1 MSSHPQSVPP
11 GRRTALDTRHLP
23 NPATLPLQLQ
33 RAHADVGLVDYHP
46 HARDYSSHLAQPHRR
61 RPSLLSEFQPG
72 NERGQEQHIRY
83 DHIYLPEPS
92 TQSEVEYAEIK
103 RPRLEIGPESL
114 MRPSSHRASLA
125 LGGAEDMAKERGS
138 AIGKLEP
145 ISPVSPEHMDPDLD
159 LVPARFSKEELIQNM
174 DRVDREITMVEQQIC
189 KLRKK
194 QQQLEEEAAK
204 PHEPEQPSSPPPSE
218 AKHRSLVQII
228 YDENRK
234 KAEEAHRILEGLGPR
249 VELPL
254 YNQPSDTKQYHEN
267 IKINQAMRKK
277 LILYFKRRNHARKQW
292 EQKFCQ
298 RYDQLM
304 EAWEK
309 KVERIENNPRRRAKE
324 SKVREYYEKQF
335 PEIRKQRELQERMQ
349 SRVGQRGGGL
359 TSSAARSEHEVSEII
374 DGISEHENTEKQ
386 MRQLAVVPPMLFDAE
401 QQRIKFINMNG
412 LMDDPLKVYKDRQ
425 VMNMWSEQEKDTFRE
440 KFIQHPKNFGLIA
453 SFLERKT
460 VAECVLFYYLTKKN
474 ENYKN
479 IVRRNYRRRG
489 RSQHSQQQQQ
499 QQVNRSSQEDKEK
512 EEKEKEGERDEEKNE
527 AEDKEDGMK
536 DDTSGEDAEDKEP
549 AVAVKGRRTANS
561 QGRRKGR
568 ITRSMT
574 SEVEE
579 TTTPPLNNELANLE
593 MNESSR
599 WTEEEM
605 ETAKKGLLQYGRNW
619 SAIAKMVGSKTVS
632 QCKNFYFNYKKRQ
645 KLDEI
650 LQQHKMKSEKER
662 KARRRGKTL
671 QNEETSAPFAAEEE
685 EMEGS
690 GASANEE
697 EAPEDGEGGANNSSD
712 TESLPSPHSSEDSK
726 AKEEGSSR
734 SKASSSAGEKE
745 AAGSDMGQPGD
756 EKPPFREDADLTI
769 KQEVKTEAG
778 DPNKEQLQSTLPS
791 EATDKKPPAAEA
803 EEVKSSAKS
812 SKKDHGAKTGSNG
825 DSDSSATCSA
835 DEVEETDSTDKN
847 RITSPRPSLLNYTH
861 DGVISS
867 PVQKPMDLKQ
877 LKQRAAAIPPIMPE
891 ASMQGSQRSGGG
903 KAVLPPHALALYQQQ
918 ITMAHGES
926 SQEVKQQQ
934 QLSGQSGKQQP
945 YTPQAEREREALH
958 SSSPRVRPRSP
969 SNGDKDEKSRAF
981 SPHSEAKKQALGSDD
996 LRNSN
1001 LGRPVLSSYPM
1012 SPRDMAKISHDQ
1024 HLLHFN
1030 SLQQAGHPLLTSLP
1044 QDSGRLAAVRPLTMP
1059 EPPPLISSTKPGGS
1073 ITQGTPV
1080 QLHSPALGLDHGKV
1094 PPTQMGLPWIDQRKV
1109 GGPFPMVKQEQ
1120 LSPRSSSSQP
1130 DNLSTQGAPHDSAA
1144 GRGSIPAVQGGSITK
1159 GIPGT
1164 RMHPEAS
1171 LSYRGSITQGTPA
1184 DVLYKGTIT
1193 RLITEDSATRAEREQ
1208 DEAAK
1213 GHVVYEGIS
1222 AHIRTYDRAA
1232 SQTPKDDGRGPGQPG
1247 EILGLKRPY
1256 DAMEGGISR
1265 GLPTRDSL
1273 SAANCEGLIGRAMPH
1288 DRDSPHHASYKD
1300 AHHIRGSISQG
1311 IPRHLDPQDGYLRRE
1326 PKQMKRDGSPTR
1338 GSSSLS
1344 DSMKGRE
1351 SMVTT
1356 VKEPGRSIHLI
1367 PREELRQPAKEGIV
1381 AQGAPMKQEAGGQG
1395 KRHDVRSIIASS
1407 PRSYHAAPS
1416 HLEMRPDRSRYEDA
1430 PKGRPSA
1437 VVSTASPI
1445 ARSSPLTL
1453 GSQEGGK
1460 PHHSPVGYEDKGT
1473 LRNPYPGPSHR
1484 GSPLSREG
1492 SQRQHDGSNKNPPQ
1506 ERKAT
1511 PTPRD
1516 MSATKSPL
1524 SSVTDQQTYERIL
1537 EVYRQMPLAF
1547 DPAAFPRGI
1556 PIDPAYYLP
1565 RHLAPNP
1572 AYPHHYPYFIRGFPE
1587 TAALENRQ
1595 TLLNDYIT
1603 SQQMPQWPAAAA
1615 MAAQRSDLL
1624 RGLAPRDQALSLPY
1638 SAPPRGA
1645 ASSPMD
1651 RITYIPGPSSTFP
1664 GRPYTT
1670 SPISPVGSSHI
1681 NKMQSTSSSSERE
1694 RERDRERERE
1704 RERDRERDRERERE
1718 RDRERD
1724 RERERDRDRDRERER
1739 DREKGGSVG
1748 NVEHAPIW
1756 RPGTDHNLTSSSMRP
1771 VSQPYSHQH
1780 SPVSPRNQ
1788 ENVQQ
1793 RPSVLHN
1800 TGGKSLSVGEHTGSS
1815 VLRPTPSGQTH
1826 YQGYSGHLQRIAVPP
1841 EAYPP
1846 AMDPSVAKEQGR
1858 DGGKSRGGLSKHV
1871 QEQLVPSGK
1880 SDSKLSSP
1888 SPGALY
1894 PGPYPSSS
1902 SRPQHLLPPQ
1912 SDNPPAR
1919 GESGTP
1925 SREKTQNKQMSIQE
1939 QELRVLG
1946 KTTMTAANFINA
1958 VIMRQISC
1966 ETGMPETGSLVA
1978 SGANDAQQKPEPH
1991 DLYHPPSE
1999 ERLSPGQQPPSPCV
2013 KGSQRVVTL
2022 AQHISEVITKDY
2034 TRQSQQGYHGSPVL
2048 DLTRPPS
2055 ASQLPPSSQ
2064 DSGQGPR
2071 YLEGL
2076 SGERNKDRSPPQL
2089 KTSPISISND
2099 GIEPVSPAGG
2109 SSEPEIQGGS
2119 SYPIEQGEQGMG
2131 SRSPPNASQH
2141 PAFFSKLTEST
2152 SAIVKSKKQEIIKK
2166 MTVVGSDGDF
2176 SAGQPGTEIFN
2187 MPASTTAGPVNV
2199 RSHPAPETPG
2209 NSIGLEAIIRK
2220 ALMGKYDDQS
2230 EERSLSN
2237 AANTVGSALPLADD
2251 FSQGGGK
2258 SLKGSSRSNGRK
2270 TKSPGPG
2277 LSGGERPSSV
2287 SSVHSEGDC
2296 NRRTPLTNRV
2306 WEDRPS
2312 STGSTPTP
2320 FLCNPLTMRLPSGT
2334 VSAPSPSSGQLG
2346 GQGPGSVPGQGR
2358 SWEDEPKPLL
2368 MSQYETLSDSE

>member
-1 MSSHPQSVPP
+1 MSSHPQTVPQ
-11 GRRTALDTRHLP
+11 GRRTVDTRHLP

-33 RAHADVGLVDYHP
+33 RAHTEVGLVDYHS
-46 HARDYSSHLAQPHRR
+46 HHSRDYSSHLAQPHRR

-72 NERGQEQHIRY
+72 SERGQEQHLRY
-83 DHIYLPEPS
+83 EHIYLPEPS
-92 TQSEVEYAEIK
+92 GQSEVEYAEIK
-103 RPRLEIGPESL
+103 RPRLEMGPESV
-114 MRPSSHRASLA
+114 MRPSSHRPPLP
-125 LGGAEDMAKERGS
+125 LVGAEDMTKDRGS

-145 ISPVSPEHMDPDLD
+145 ISPVSPVHMDPDLE

-174 DRVDREITMVEQQIC
+174 DRVDREISMVEQQIC

-204 PHEPEQPSSPPPSE
+204 PHEPERPISPPPSE

-386 MRQLAVVPPMLFDAE
+386 MRQLAVIPPMLFDAE

-412 LMDDPLKVYKDRQ
+412 LMDDPMKVYKDRQ

-489 RSQHSQQQQQ
+489 RSQHGQQQQ

-512 EEKEKEGERDEEKNE
+512 EEKEKEGERDEEKNDV
-527 AEDKEDGMK
+527 EDKEDGMK

-549 AVAVKGRRTANS
+549 AVAFKGRRTANS

-574 SEVEE
+574 SEAEE
-579 TTTPPLNNELANLE
+579 ASAPPLNNELANLE

-662 KARRRGKTL
+662 KARRRGKAS
-671 QNEETSAPFAAEEE
+671 QNEETSAQYPAEEE

-690 GASANEE
+690 GVSCNEE

-726 AKEEGSSR
+726 AKEDASSKLKGSS
-734 SKASSSAGEKE
+734 SLGEKKE
-745 AAGSDMGQPGD
+745 DLADASQAGD
-756 EKPPFREDADLTI
+756 EKPLVKEDADSAI
-769 KQEVKTEAG
+769 KQEIKTETG
-778 DPNKEQLQSTLPS
+778 EPNKEQLQPTPPS
-791 EATDKKPPAAEA
+791 DATDKKPPTADTG
-803 EEVKSSAKS
+803 EVKSSIKS
-812 SKKDHGAKTGSNG
+812 SKKDHVAKTGSHG

-835 DEVEETDSTDKN
+835 DEVEETDNTDKN
-847 RITSPRPSLLNYTH
+847 RMMSPRPSLLNYTH

-867 PVQKPMDLKQ
+867 PLQKPMDLKQ
-877 LKQRAAAIPPIMPE
+877 LKQRAAAIPPIGG
-891 ASMQGSQRSGGG
+891 QQSGGG
-903 KAVLPPHALALYQQQ
+903 KVLLPPHALALYQQQ

-934 QLSGQSGKQQP
+934 QQQQQQFPSQPGKQQP
-945 YTPQAEREREALH
+945 YTPQADRDREALH

-969 SNGDKDEKSRAF
+969 STSEKD
-981 SPHSEAKKQALGSDD
+981 AKKQALGPDD
-996 LRNSN
+996 LRTSN
-1001 LGRPVLSSYPM
+1001 LGRPVLSPYPV
-1012 SPRDMAKISHDQ
+1012 SPRDMAKNSHDQ

-1030 SLQQAGHPLLTSLP
+1030 CHPSLP

-1059 EPPPLISSTKPGGS
+1059 EPPPLISSSKPGGS

-1080 QLHSPALGLDHGKV
+1080 QLHSPAHGLDHGKM
-1094 PPTQMGLPWIDQRKV
+1094 PPTQMGVNWMDQRK
-1109 GGPFPMVKQEQ
+1109 GGPLVKQEQ
-1120 LSPRSSSSQP
+1120 LSPHSSSSQA
-1130 DNLSTQGAPHDSAA
+1130 DNLSVQGASYDSAA
-1144 GRGSIPAVQGGSITK
+1144 GPSIPAVQGGSITK

-1164 RMHPEAS
+1164 RMLS
-1171 LSYRGSITQGTPA
+1171 DSYRGGSITQGTPA

-1193 RLITEDSATRAEREQ
+1193 RLITEDSASRVERER
-1208 DEAAK
+1208 DEALSK
-1213 GHVVYEGIS
+1213 GHVLYEGIS
-1222 AHIRTYDRAA
+1222 GHILTYDRKYNSA
-1232 SQTPKDDGRGPGQPG
+1232 GQSG
-1247 EILGLKRPY
+1247 EILGLKRSY
-1256 DAMEGGISR
+1256 DVMEGGISR
-1265 GLPTRDSL
+1265 GLPMRESL

-1288 DRDSPHHASYKD
+1288 DSDSPHHATYKE

-1311 IPRHLDPQDGYLRRE
+1311 IPRHLDIQEGYIRRE
-1326 PKQMKRDGSPTR
+1326 PKHLRREGSPPR
-1338 GSSSLS
+1338 GPSSLP

-1351 SMVTT
+1351 TIVPT
-1356 VKEPGRSIHLI
+1356 VKEAGRSIHLI
-1367 PREELRQPAKEGIV
+1367 PREELRQSAKEGIIV
-1381 AQGAPMKQEAGGQG
+1381 QGTPLKQEVAGSG

-1407 PRSYHAAPS
+1407 PRSYHSTPS
-1416 HLEMRPDRSRYEDA
+1416 HLEMRERSRYEDA

-1453 GSQEGGK
+1453 GSEQGSK
-1460 PHHSPVGYEDKGT
+1460 AHHSPVGYDEKGA
-1473 LRNPYPGPSHR
+1473 LRTPYPGPSHR
-1484 GSPLSREG
+1484 SSPLSREAG
-1492 SQRQHDGSNKNPPQ
+1492 PRQHEGSSKNLPQ

-1511 PTPRD
+1511 PTPRE

-1524 SSVTDQQTYERIL
+1524 STVPDQQAVFQSL
-1537 EVYRQMPLAF
+1537 GPDMYRHISLAF
-1547 DPAAFPRGI
+1547 DPTALGRSI
-1556 PIDPAYYLP
+1556 PIDSASYYLP
-1565 RHLAPNP
+1565 RHLASNP
-1572 AYPHHYPYFIRGFPE
+1572 AYAHPYPYLIRGFPD

-1603 SQQMPQWPAAAA
+1603 SQQMHQWPAAAA
-1615 MAAQRSDLL
+1615 MAAQRSDML
-1624 RGLAPRDQALSLPY
+1624 RGLAPRDQPLPLPY
-1638 SAPPRGA
+1638 SAAPRGTA
-1645 ASSPMD
+1645 VSPMD
-1651 RITYIPGPSSTFP
+1651 RITYIPGTSTTFS
-1664 GRPYTT
+1664 GRPYTA

-1681 NKMQSTSSSSERE
+1681 NKMQGTASSL
-1694 RERDRERERE
+1694 E

-1718 RDRERD
+1718 NEREREKERERERDRQRDREKEREERD
-1724 RERERDRDRDRERER
+1724 RERERD
-1739 DREKGGSVG
+1739 KGGSLG

-1756 RPGTDHNLTSSSMRP
+1756 RPGHSLSSSSSSSVRP
-1771 VSQPYSHQH
+1771 ASQPYSHQH
-1780 SPVSPRNQ
+1780 SPVSPRTQ

-1793 RPSVLHN
+1793 RPSVLQN
-1800 TGGKSLSVGEHTGSS
+1800 TGGKSLSASEHSSSSVSMPSGSS
-1815 VLRPTPSGQTH
+1815 H
-1826 YQGYSGHLQRIAVPP
+1826 YQSYPGHLHRTGVLP

-1846 AMDPSVAKEQGR
+1846 AMDSNVAKEQSR
-1858 DGGKSRGGLSKHV
+1858 DAGKNRGGLPKHV
-1871 QEQLVPSGK
+1871 QDQHGPSSK
-1880 SDSKLSSP
+1880 SDPKLSSP
-1888 SPGALY
+1888 SPGGMY
-1894 PGPYPSSS
+1894 SGSYSSAS
-1902 SRPQHLLPPQ
+1902 GRSQHLLPLQ
-1912 SDNPPAR
+1912 SDNPPGR

-1925 SREKTQNKQMSIQE
+1925 SREKTQNKPMSIQE
-1939 QELRVLG
+1939 QELRALA
-1946 KTTMTAANFINA
+1946 T
-1958 VIMRQISC
+1958 
-1966 ETGMPETGSLVA
+1966 
-1978 SGANDAQQKPEPH
+1978 PH
-1991 DLYHPPSE
+1991 GLYCPSSE

-2034 TRQSQQGYHGSPVL
+2034 TRQSQQQSYHGSPVL

-2055 ASQLPPSSQ
+2055 ASQLPPTSQ
-2064 DSGQGPR
+2064 ESAQGTR
-2071 YLEGL
+2071 YVEGPG
-2076 SGERNKDRSPPQL
+2076 GERNRDRSPPQP
-2089 KTSPISISND
+2089 KTSPVSVSND
-2099 GIEPVSPAGG
+2099 GIEPVSPAGAN
-2109 SSEPEIQGGS
+2109 SEPEVQRGA
-2119 SYPIEQGEQGMG
+2119 SYPSEQGEQGTG
-2131 SRSPPNASQH
+2131 SHSPPNASQP

-2152 SAIVKSKKQEIIKK
+2152 SAIVKSKKQEMSKK
-2166 MTVVGSDGDF
+2166 MTVVGN
-2176 SAGQPGTEIFN
+2176 AGQPGTEIFN

-2199 RSHPAPETPG
+2199 RHNPAPETPG

-2220 ALMGKYDDQS
+2220 ALMGSYDQS
-2230 EERSLSN
+2230 EEHSSSN
-2237 AANTVGSALPLADD
+2237 AANPLSSSLSAEGRVDD
-2251 FSQGGGK
+2251 SLSQGGAK
-2258 SLKGSSRSNGRK
+2258 SLKGSGRSNGRK
-2270 TKSPGPG
+2270 AKSPGPG

-2306 WEDRPS
+2306 WEDRPLS
-2312 STGSTPTP
+2312 AGSTPTP
-2320 FLCNPLTMRLPSGT
+2320 FPCNPLIMRFPSGT
-2334 VSAPSPSSGQLG
+2334 VSAHSPSSGQQG
-2346 GQGPGSVPGQGR
+2346 SQGPGLGPGQGR
-2358 SWEDEPKPLL
+2358 PSWGEEEHKPLL
-2368 MSQYETLSDSE
+2368 VSQYETLSDSE

>member
-1 MSSHPQSVPP
+1 MSSHSQSVPP
-11 GRRTALDTRHLP
+11 GRRTGLDTRHLP

-33 RAHADVGLVDYHP
+33 RAHTEVGLVDYHSH

-83 DHIYLPEPS
+83 EHIYLPEAS
-92 TQSEVEYAEIK
+92 SQSDVEYAEIK
-103 RPRLEIGPESL
+103 RPRLDMGPDTV
-114 MRPSSHRASLA
+114 MRPSSHRTPLP
-125 LGGAEDMAKERGS
+125 LGAVEDMSKERGS
-138 AIGKLEP
+138 AMGKLEP
-145 ISPVSPEHMDPDLD
+145 ISPVSPDHMDPDLD

-204 PHEPEQPSSPPPSE
+204 PHEPERPISPPPSE

-228 YDENRK
+228 YDENRVSR
-234 KAEEAHRILEGLGPR
+234 AQTHTTCSICG
-249 VELPL
+249 LPL

-359 TSSAARSEHEVSEII
+359 TSTAARSEHEVSEII

-386 MRQLAVVPPMLFDAE
+386 MRQLAVIPPMLFDAE

-412 LMDDPLKVYKDRQ
+412 LMDDPMKVYKDRQ

-489 RSQHSQQQQQ
+489 RSQVFLSLQHSQQQQ
-499 QQVNRSSQEDKEK
+499 QQVNRSSQEDKE
-512 EEKEKEGERDEEKNE
+512 EKEKEGERDEEKHE

-549 AVAVKGRRTANS
+549 TVAFKGRRTANS

-662 KARRRGKTL
+662 KARRRGKAL
-671 QNEETSAPFAAEEE
+671 QNEEASTPYAAEEE
-685 EMEGS
+685 MMEGS
-690 GASANEE
+690 GASGNEE
-697 EAPEDGEGGANNSSD
+697 EAPEDGEG
-712 TESLPSPHSSEDSK
+712 TP
-726 AKEEGSSR
+726 
-734 SKASSSAGEKE
+734 
-745 AAGSDMGQPGD
+745 PGCH
-756 EKPPFREDADLTI
+756 F
-769 KQEVKTEAG
+769 
-778 DPNKEQLQSTLPS
+778 
-791 EATDKKPPAAEA
+791 
-803 EEVKSSAKS
+803 
-812 SKKDHGAKTGSNG
+812 
-825 DSDSSATCSA
+825 
-835 DEVEETDSTDKN
+835 
-847 RITSPRPSLLNYTH
+847 
-861 DGVISS
+861 IS
-867 PVQKPMDLKQ
+867 KPMDLKQ
-877 LKQRAAAIPPIMPE
+877 LKQRAAAIPPIV
-891 ASMQGSQRSGGG
+891 SHFIVHIVFHLSYRS
-903 KAVLPPHALALYQQQ
+903 Y
-918 ITMAHGES
+918 II
-926 SQEVKQQQ
+926 
-934 QLSGQSGKQQP
+934 
-945 YTPQAEREREALH
+945 YTL
-958 SSSPRVRPRSP
+958 VY
-969 SNGDKDEKSRAF
+969 SN
-981 SPHSEAKKQALGSDD
+981 
-996 LRNSN
+996 
-1001 LGRPVLSSYPM
+1001 
-1012 SPRDMAKISHDQ
+1012 
-1024 HLLHFN
+1024 
-1030 SLQQAGHPLLTSLP
+1030 T
-1044 QDSGRLAAVRPLTMP
+1044 
-1059 EPPPLISSTKPGGS
+1059 
-1073 ITQGTPV
+1073 
-1080 QLHSPALGLDHGKV
+1080 
-1094 PPTQMGLPWIDQRKV
+1094 
-1109 GGPFPMVKQEQ
+1109 
-1120 LSPRSSSSQP
+1120 
-1130 DNLSTQGAPHDSAA
+1130 
-1144 GRGSIPAVQGGSITK
+1144 VQGGSITK

-1164 RMHPEAS
+1164 RMHPDS
-1171 LSYRGSITQGTPA
+1171 SVSYRGGSITQGTPA

-1193 RLITEDSATRAEREQ
+1193 RLITEDSASRAERER
-1208 DEAAK
+1208 DEQVSK

-1222 AHIRTYDRAA
+1222 GHILTYDRAA
-1232 SQTPKDDGRGPGQPG
+1232 SQTPKDEGRVPGHPG
-1247 EILGLKRPY
+1247 EILGLKRSY

-1265 GLPTRDSL
+1265 GLPVRDSL

-1288 DRDSPHHASYKD
+1288 DRDSPHH
-1300 AHHIRGSISQG
+1300 HHIRGSISQG

-1326 PKQMKRDGSPTR
+1326 AKQMKREGSPPR
-1338 GSSSLS
+1338 GPSALS
-1344 DSMKGRE
+1344 DQVKGRE
-1351 SMVTT
+1351 AMVTT
-1356 VKEPGRSIHLI
+1356 VKEGGRSIHLI
-1367 PREELRQPAKEGIV
+1367 PREELRQPAKEGII
-1381 AQGAPMKQEAGGQG
+1381 AQGTPMKQDAAGSG

-1407 PRSYHAAPS
+1407 PRSYHNTPS
-1416 HLEMRPDRSRYEDA
+1416 HLEIRADRGRYEEA

-1453 GSQEGGK
+1453 GSEQGSK
-1460 PHHSPVGYEDKGT
+1460 AHHSPVGYEDKGA
-1473 LRNPYPGPSHR
+1473 LRTPYPGPSHR
-1484 GSPLSREG
+1484 GSPLSREA
-1492 SQRQHDGSNKNPPQ
+1492 SQRQHDGSSKNQPQ

-1511 PTPRD
+1511 PTPRELN
-1516 MSATKSPL
+1516 ATKSPL
-1524 SSVTDQQTYERIL
+1524 PGVPDQQTYERLLQGLGAADLFHQI
-1537 EVYRQMPLAF
+1537 PLTF
-1547 DPAAFPRGI
+1547 DPAALPRGI
-1556 PIDPAYYLP
+1556 PIDPAAYYLP
-1565 RHLAPNP
+1565 RHLTPNP
-1572 AYPHHYPYFIRGFPE
+1572 AYPHPYPYLIRGFPD

-1603 SQQMPQWPAAAA
+1603 SQQMHQWPAAAA
-1615 MAAQRSDLL
+1615 MTAPRSDLL
-1624 RGLAPRDQALSLPY
+1624 RGLTPRDQPLPLPY
-1638 SAPPRGA
+1638 SAAPRGIIDLSQVPHLPVLVPPSA
-1645 ASSPMD
+1645 GTAGSPMD
-1651 RITYIPGPSSTFP
+1651 RITYIPGGSATFP
-1664 GRPYTT
+1664 GRPYNT
-1670 SPISPVGSSHI
+1670 SPISPVGSSHL
-1681 NKMQSTSSSSERE
+1681 NKMQGTSSSS
-1694 RERDRERERE
+1694 
-1704 RERDRERDRERERE
+1704 
-1718 RDRERD
+1718 
-1724 RERERDRDRDRERER
+1724 DRERER
-1739 DREKGGSVG
+1739 DREQRDREKGGSLG

-1756 RPGTDHNLTSSSMRP
+1756 RPGVEQISSCSSSVRP
-1771 VSQPYSHQH
+1771 ASQPYSHQH

-1800 TGGKSLSVGEHTGSS
+1800 TGGKSLSVSEHSS
-1815 VLRPTPSGQTH
+1815 SSCVFVWPVRSMPSGPTRI
-1826 YQGYSGHLQRIAVPP
+1826 QGYSGHLQRTGLPP
-1841 EAYPP
+1841 EAYSP
-1846 AMDPSVAKEQGR
+1846 AMDSSVAKEQSR
-1858 DGGKSRGGLSKHV
+1858 DGGKNRGGLPKHGHD
-1871 QEQLVPSGK
+1871 QHGPSSK
-1880 SDSKLSSP
+1880 SDPKLSSP
-1888 SPGALY
+1888 SSGGIY
-1894 PGPYPSSS
+1894 PGSYTSAS

-1912 SDNPPAR
+1912 LDSAPGR
-1919 GESGTP
+1919 GESSTP
-1925 SREKTQNKQMSIQE
+1925 SREKTQNKPMSIQE
-1939 QELRVLG
+1939 QELRALG

-1958 VIMRQISC
+1958 IIMRQISC

-1978 SGANDAQQKPEPH
+1978 SSLTSTHVCVCLCLCVRVCGSLLWISLSAQPKMEPH
-1991 DLYHPPSE
+1991 GLYRPPSE

-2034 TRQSQQGYHGSPVL
+2034 TRQSQQQSYHSSPVL

-2055 ASQLPPSSQ
+2055 ASQPPPTSQ
-2064 DSGQGPR
+2064 ESIPPMKRD
-2071 YLEGL
+2071 L
-2076 SGERNKDRSPPQL
+2076 SINIYVPTFWIPTILIVLWELMLTRFLFPLSR
-2089 KTSPISISND
+2089 
-2099 GIEPVSPAGG
+2099 
-2109 SSEPEIQGGS
+2109 
-2119 SYPIEQGEQGMG
+2119 MG
-2131 SRSPPNASQH
+2131 SRSPPNASQP

-2152 SAIVKSKKQEIIKK
+2152 SAIVKSKKQEMIKK
-2166 MTVVGSDGDF
+2166 MTVVGNDGDF
-2176 SAGQPGTEIFN
+2176 NSGQPGTEIFN
-2187 MPASTTAGPVNV
+2187 MPASTNAGPMSV
-2199 RSHPAPETPG
+2199 RSNPVPEAPG
-2209 NSIGLEAIIRK
+2209 NSKGLEAIIRK
-2220 ALMGKYDDQS
+2220 ALMGRYDDQP
-2230 EERSLSN
+2230 EERSPSN
-2237 AANTVGSALPLADD
+2237 TSNPMGSSVSAGIPLVDVRAED
-2251 FSQGGGK
+2251 FFLQGGK
-2258 SLKGSSRSNGRK
+2258 SSKGSGRSNGRK
-2270 TKSPGPG
+2270 AKSPGPG

-2296 NRRTPLTNRV
+2296 NRRTPLTSRML
-2306 WEDRPS
+2306 EDRPS

-2320 FLCNPLTMRLPSGT
+2320 FPCNPLIMRFPSGT
-2334 VSAPSPSSGQLG
+2334 VSAPSPSSGQSG
-2346 GQGPGSVPGQGR
+2346 GQVPGSGPGQGR

>member
-1 MSSHPQSVPP
+1 MRETTARTWLSLIAVGPP
-11 GRRTALDTRHLP
+11 CFPR
-23 NPATLPLQLQ
+23 
-33 RAHADVGLVDYHP
+33 
-46 HARDYSSHLAQPHRR
+46 
-61 RPSLLSEFQPG
+61 
-72 NERGQEQHIRY
+72 QEQHIRY
-83 DHIYLPEPS
+83 EHIYLPEPS
-92 TQSEVEYAEIK
+92 SHSEMEFGEIK
-103 RPRLEIGPESL
+103 RPRLEMGPDSL
-114 MRPSSHRASLA
+114 IRPSSHRPQLP
-125 LGGAEDMAKERGS
+125 LGGPEDLAKDRGN
-138 AIGKLEP
+138 AMGKLEP
-145 ISPVSPEHMDPDLD
+145 ISPVSPVHMDPDLD

-204 PHEPEQPSSPPPSE
+204 PHEPERPMSPPPSE

-335 PEIRKQRELQERMQ
+335 PEIRKQREMQERIQ

-359 TSSAARSEHEVSEII
+359 SSSAARSEHEVSEII

-386 MRQLAVVPPMLFDAE
+386 MRQLAVIPPMLFDAE

-412 LMDDPLKVYKDRQ
+412 LMDDPMKVYKDRQ

-489 RSQHSQQQQQ
+489 RSQQQQQQQ
-499 QQVNRSSQEDKEK
+499 QQVNRNSQEDKEK
-512 EEKEKEGERDEEKNE
+512 EEKDKEGEREEDKPE
-527 AEDKEDGMK
+527 AEDKEDGIK
-536 DDTSGEDAEDKEP
+536 DETSGEDAEDKEP

-579 TTTPPLNNELANLE
+579 TTTPPVNNELANLE

-671 QNEETSAPFAAEEE
+671 QNEETTAQFTAEEE
-685 EMEGS
+685 ELEGS
-690 GASANEE
+690 GASGNEE

-712 TESLPSPHSSEDSK
+712 TESLPSPHSADDTK
-726 AKEEGSSR
+726 AKEEGSNK
-734 SKASSSAGEKE
+734 SKAGGNTGEKE
-745 AAGSDMGQPGD
+745 VAGADAEQAADG
-756 EKPPFREDADLTI
+756 KPPVKEDAEVSI
-769 KQEVKTEAG
+769 KQEIKTETG
-778 DPNKEQLQSTLPS
+778 EPNKELTHPS
-791 EATDKKPPAAEA
+791 PSGDATDKKPSTAEA
-803 EEVKSSAKS
+803 DDVKNCPKS
-812 SKKDHGAKTGSNG
+812 SKKDHGAKVGSHG

-835 DEVEETDSTDKN
+835 DEVEETDNTEKN
-847 RITSPRPSLLNYTH
+847 RMTSPRPSLLNYTH

-867 PVQKPMDLKQ
+867 PLQKPMDLKQ
-877 LKQRAAAIPPIMPE
+877 LKQRAAAIPPIW
-891 ASMQGSQRSGGG
+891 SGGT

-926 SQEVKQQQ
+926 SQEVKQPQ
-934 QLSGQSGKQQP
+934 QLSGQPGKQQP
-945 YTPQAEREREALH
+945 YSQQTERDREAPY
-958 SSSPRVRPRSP
+958 SSSPRIRPRSP
-969 SNGDKDEKSRAF
+969 STGDKDGT
-981 SPHSEAKKQALGSDD
+981 PALGPDD
-996 LRNSN
+996 LRSTN
-1001 LGRPVLSSYPM
+1001 LGRPVLSPFPM
-1012 SPRDMAKISHDQ
+1012 SPRDMTKISHDQ
-1024 HLLHFN
+1024 HLLQFN
-1030 SLQQAGHPLLTSLP
+1030 CKDSSLSS
-1044 QDSGRLAAVRPLTMP
+1044 QDSARQAAVRPLIMP

-1080 QLHSPALGLDHGKV
+1080 QLHGPAHGFEHGKM
-1094 PPTQMGLPWIDQRKV
+1094 PSPQMSLSWIDQRKV
-1109 GGPFPMVKQEQ
+1109 GGPFPVVKQEQ
-1120 LSPRSSSSQP
+1120 LSPRSSSLQA
-1130 DNLSTQGAPHDSAA
+1130 DNLSTQGTAHDG
-1144 GRGSIPAVQGGSITK
+1144 GRAVQGGSITK

-1164 RMHPEAS
+1164 RMHPDS
-1171 LSYRGSITQGTPA
+1171 SISFRGGSITQGTPA

-1193 RLITEDSATRAEREQ
+1193 RLITEDSASRADRER
-1208 DEAAK
+1208 DDALSK

-1222 AHIRTYDRAA
+1222 GHILTYDRP
-1232 SQTPKDDGRGPGQPG
+1232 SQPG
-1247 EILGLKRPY
+1247 EILGVKRPY
-1256 DAMEGGISR
+1256 DVMEGGISR
-1265 GLPTRDSL
+1265 GLPMRDSL
-1273 SAANCEGLIGRAMPH
+1273 SASNCEGLIGRAMPH
-1288 DRDSPHHASYKD
+1288 DRDSPHHTPYKD

-1311 IPRHLDPQDGYLRRE
+1311 IPRHLDPQDSYLRRE
-1326 PKQMKRDGSPTR
+1326 AKQMKRENSPPR
-1338 GSSSLS
+1338 GATSLS
-1344 DSMKGRE
+1344 DPMKSRE
-1351 SMVTT
+1351 AMVPT
-1356 VKEPGRSIHLI
+1356 VKEAGRSIHLI
-1367 PREELRQPAKEGIV
+1367 PREELRQTAKEGIITP
-1381 AQGAPMKQEAGGQG
+1381 GTPMKQEAAGSG

-1407 PRSYHAAPS
+1407 PRSYHNTPP
-1416 HLEMRPDRSRYEDA
+1416 HLEMRAERGRYEEA

-1453 GSQEGGK
+1453 ASEQGAKS
-1460 PHHSPVGYEDKGT
+1460 HHSPVGYEDKGT

-1484 GSPLSREG
+1484 CSPLSREA
-1492 SQRQHDGSNKNPPQ
+1492 SQRQHDGCSKKEPQ

-1511 PTPRD
+1511 PTPRE
-1516 MSATKSPL
+1516 MSSTKSPL
-1524 SSVTDQQTYERIL
+1524 PGVPDQQTYERL
-1537 EVYRQMPLAF
+1537 LQGLGADVYRQIPLAF
-1547 DPAAFPRGI
+1547 DPAALPRGI

-1572 AYPHHYPYFIRGFPE
+1572 AYPHPYPYLIRGFPD

-1603 SQQMPQWPAAAA
+1603 SQQMHQWPAAAA
-1615 MAAQRSDLL
+1615 MAAQRSDML
-1624 RGLAPRDQALSLPY
+1624 RGLTPRDQPLPLPY
-1638 SAPPRGA
+1638 SAAPRGT

-1651 RITYIPGPSSTFP
+1651 RITYIPGGSTTFP

-1670 SPISPVGSSHI
+1670 PPISPGMTSHTSNCYQSCKAHLPLQNESVKENVIVTETGIGRETGSGRERGRIYLNVCLPVCASGTEH
-1681 NKMQSTSSSSERE
+1681 SLASSSS
-1694 RERDRERERE
+1694 
-1704 RERDRERDRERERE
+1704 
-1718 RDRERD
+1718 
-1724 RERERDRDRDRERER
+1724 
-1739 DREKGGSVG
+1739 V
-1748 NVEHAPIW
+1748 
-1756 RPGTDHNLTSSSMRP
+1756 RPS
-1771 VSQPYSHQH
+1771 SQPYSHQH
-1780 SPVSPRNQ
+1780 SPVSPRTQ
-1788 ENVQQ
+1788 DNVQQ

-1800 TGGKSLSVGEHTGSS
+1800 TGSKNVSAEHSSSS
-1815 VLRPTPSGQTH
+1815 VLRSIPSGASR
-1826 YQGYSGHLQRIAVPP
+1826 YQGYHSHLQRTGLPP
-1841 EAYPP
+1841 EAYAP
-1846 AMDPSVAKEQGR
+1846 ALDSSIGKEQSR
-1858 DGGKSRGGLSKHV
+1858 DGKNRGLPKQV
-1871 QEQLVPSGK
+1871 QDQHGPASK
-1880 SDSKLSSP
+1880 SDPKLSNP
-1888 SPGALY
+1888 SQGGLY
-1894 PGPYPSSS
+1894 PGPYSSIS
-1902 SRPQHLLPPQ
+1902 GRPPHLQL
-1912 SDNPPAR
+1912 DNPPGR

-1925 SREKTQNKQMSIQE
+1925 SREKTQNKPMSIQE
-1939 QELRVLG
+1939 QELRALAPQKMESHVLY
-1946 KTTMTAANFINA
+1946 
-1958 VIMRQISC
+1958 R
-1966 ETGMPETGSLVA
+1966 
-1978 SGANDAQQKPEPH
+1978 
-1991 DLYHPPSE
+1991 PPSE
-1999 ERLSPGQQPPSPCV
+1999 ERLSPGQKPPSPCV

-2034 TRQSQQGYHGSPVL
+2034 TRQTQQQHQQSYHGSPIL
-2048 DLTRPPS
+2048 DLTRPLS
-2055 ASQLPPSSQ
+2055 ASQPQPTSQ
-2064 DSGQGPR
+2064 ESPQVTR
-2071 YLEGL
+2071 YPEGL
-2076 SGERNKDRSPPQL
+2076 GGDRNRDRSPPQS
-2089 KTSPISISND
+2089 KSSPISVSND
-2099 GIEPVSPAGG
+2099 CIEPVSPAGANSG
-2109 SSEPEIQGGS
+2109 PEIQGGV
-2119 SYPIEQGEQGMG
+2119 SYPNEQGEQAIS
-2131 SRSPPNASQH
+2131 SRSPPNASQP
-2141 PAFFSKLTEST
+2141 PAFFSKLTENT
-2152 SAIVKSKKQEIIKK
+2152 SAIVKSKKQEMIKK
-2166 MTVVGSDGDF
+2166 MTVVGNESDF
-2176 SAGQPGTEIFN
+2176 NAGQPGTEIFN
-2187 MPASTTAGPVNV
+2187 MPASTTAGSVSV
-2199 RSHPAPETPG
+2199 RSHPTPETPG
-2209 NSIGLEAIIRK
+2209 SSIGLEAIIRK
-2220 ALMGKYDDQS
+2220 ALMGKFTDQP
-2230 EERSLSN
+2230 EERSPAS
-2237 AANTVGSALPLADD
+2237 AANPLTSGLPVSLSGTDGRTDD
-2251 FSQGGGK
+2251 SGGK
-2258 SLKGSSRSNGRK
+2258 PSKASGRSNGRK
-2270 TKSPGPG
+2270 AKSPGPG

-2320 FLCNPLTMRLPSGT
+2320 FPCNPLIMRFPSGT
-2334 VSAPSPSSGQLG
+2334 VSVPSPSSGQPVG
-2346 GQGPGSVPGQGR
+2346 HVPGQGQGR
-2358 SWEDEPKPLL
+2358 TWEEEPKPLL
-2368 MSQYETLSDSE
+2368 MSQYESLSDSE